1 MQTDLDQANA
11 EISLL
16 RKQVKSLEESLKF
29 TRAEQDEVKERVNTC
44 EEDQMRN
51 EDELIRQNIYSRRW
65 NLIFYGIEESETE
78 NCSAIVKDV
87 MLSSLKINEEIVN
100 STKFCGVHR
109 LGKSKQISG
118 RPRPVIARFTCR
130 EDRELVWR
138 QRYNLKGS
146 RYSLAEDLPPAV
158 RKIRK
163 TILVPAMK
171 EARKTAGTRA
181 TLYLQQNSKKMEWT
195 HRKLNHELISDLP
208 KCYCF
213 FALLLS
219 FFSLLIKPLSKKMFM
234 LIRSAKE
241 KSRLFKVPITP
252 QKFFHLVKSVY

>member
-1 MQTDLDQANA
+1 MPPRKPQTQGKRARESGSNSDQDGDTIYLEMLGRISALESKDKENTKRLENMQSVLDQANA

-16 RKQVKSLEESLKF
+16 RVQVRSLEESLKF
-29 TRAEQDEVKERVNTC
+29 TQAEHEEVKERVNTC

-51 EDELIRQNIYSRRW
+51 EDELIRQNIYSRGW
-65 NLIFYGIEESETE
+65 NLIIYGIEESETE
-78 NCSAIVKDV
+78 NCAAQVKDV

-118 RPRPVIARFTCR
+118 RPRPIIARFTCR

-138 QRYNLKGS
+138 QRFNLKGS

-181 TLYLQQNSKKMEWT
+181 TITGDRLIVNGKRFTFDKIPKKWSGHSE
-195 HRKLNHELISDLP
+195 S
-208 KCYCF
+208 
-213 FALLLS
+213 
-219 FFSLLIKPLSKKMFM
+219 
-234 LIRSAKE
+234 
-241 KSRLFKVPITP
+241 
-252 QKFFHLVKSVY
+252 